1 LERNRAEETTRSI
14 LSLSA
19 VDEDELLD
27 VVRRYE
33 NKEIRIVFEK

>member
-1 LERNRAEETTRSI
+1 LERNRVEETTRSI
-14 LSLSA
+14 PGLGA